1 MNWKGI
7 LRGIGRVA
15 IAAAPVA
22 ATIASAAGVPL
33 VGTLLNAV
41 LAAESQG
48 GSGPEKLAMA
58 LRHMEVSA
66 PLVIDQLERQ
76 LGVDIPDEAA
86 AAYVRAQVQA
96 HVDLMNACGMLPR
109 KS

>member
-1 MNWKGI
+1 
-7 LRGIGRVA
+7 
-15 IAAAPVA
+15 
-22 ATIASAAGVPL
+22 
-33 VGTLLNAV
+33 
-41 LAAESQG
+41 
-48 GSGPEKLAMA
+48 MA